1 MLLYNLYS
9 RIRGAELEIHPFL
22 FSALDSEHLFHILQ
36 QHSQDGDI
44 L

>member
-9 RIRGAELEIHPFL
+9 HIREAELELQLFL
-22 FSALDSEHLFHILQ
+22 FSALDSEQPFHILQ
-36 QHSQDGDI
+36 QHGHGGDI

>member
-1 MLLYNLYS
+1 MLLYNLYGH
-9 RIRGAELEIHPFL
+9 IRGAELEFHSFL

-36 QHSQDGDI
+36 QHGHGGDI